1 MEHPGGNVRVDAGEA
16 QGLWQNGGS
25 VEISAGTGSHQNSGR
40 GGSIR
45 ISGGHASGMFTRDG
59 MNDGGDIQLVS
70 GSARKGLSGS
80 VLVQTGF
87 SEATSSGEIGVCTVM
102 YLCRMSLS
110 NNEQGPHSHEHTM
123 NL

>member
-1 MEHPGGNVRVDAGEA
+1 MEHPGGNVRVDAGQA

-45 ISGGHASGMFTRDG
+45 ISGGHASGMFTSDG

-87 SEATSSGEIGVCTVM
+87 SEAKSSGKIGVYIVL
-102 YLCRMSLS
+102 YLFTDNESATCSL
-110 NNEQGPHSHEHTM
+110 GAVP
-123 NL
+123 

>member
-25 VEISAGTGSHQNSGR
+25 VEISAGKGTHQNSGR
-40 GGSIR
+40 GGSVR
-45 ISGGHASGMFTRDG
+45 ISGGHAAGMFTRDG

-70 GSARKGLSGS
+70 GSASKGISGS

-87 SEATSSGEIGVCTVM
+87 SEATSSGEIGALIVLHSIIKDM
-102 YLCRMSLS
+102 NNLYL
-110 NNEQGPHSHEHTM
+110 
-123 NL
+123 

>member
-1 MEHPGGNVRVDAGEA
+1 MEHPGGNVRVDAGET

-45 ISGGHASGMFTRDG
+45 ISGGHASGMFTSDG

-87 SEATSSGEIGVCTVM
+87 SEATSSGEIGVYIVL
-102 YLCRMSLS
+102 YLFIDNESATCSL
-110 NNEQGPHSHEHTM
+110 GAVP
-123 NL
+123 